1 MDFYKNKTVWIT
13 GASSGIGKE
22 LAVQLASKGANLVLS
37 ARSEDKLQA
46 LKSELTAKGIRVW
59 IVPLDLEKNEYF
71 NQLVADVFNKT
82 NKIDV
87 LINNGG
93 ISQRSL
99 AFETDMVV
107 DRRIMEINY
116 FGTIALT
123 KAVLPKM
130 KQQGEGYI
138 SVTSSLTGIFGFPMR
153 SAYAASKHA
162 LHGYFETLQ
171 LEETKNNIFTTIVCP
186 ARIATDISKSA
197 LQKSGEQWGKA
208 DEGQEKGMPV
218 DQCAKQYL
226 KAIARQKKK
235 IVIGSFGEKF
245 LTKCHAWMPP
255 LFYKIASNISP
266 T

>member
-1 MDFYKNKTVWIT
+1 MSFYKNKTVWIT

-22 LAVQLASKGANLVLS
+22 LAIQLASQGANLVLS
-37 ARSEDKLQA
+37 ARSEGKLQT
-46 LKSELTAKGIRVW
+46 LRSELINKDVNVW
-59 IVPLDLEKNEYF
+59 IIPLDLEQNEHF
-71 NQLVADVFNKT
+71 DQLVEDVFNKT

-99 AFETDMVV
+99 TFETDMVV

-123 KAVLPKM
+123 KAILPKM
-130 KQQGEGYI
+130 KKQGAGHI
-138 SVTSSLTGIFGFPMR
+138 AVTSSLTGIFGFPMR

-197 LQKSGEQWGKA
+197 LQKSGEQWGKS

-218 DQCAKQYL
+218 DVCAKKYL
-226 KAIARQKKK
+226 NAIARQKKK
-235 IVIGSFGEKF
+235 IVIGSFGEIF

-255 LFYKIASNISP
+255 LFHKIASNISA